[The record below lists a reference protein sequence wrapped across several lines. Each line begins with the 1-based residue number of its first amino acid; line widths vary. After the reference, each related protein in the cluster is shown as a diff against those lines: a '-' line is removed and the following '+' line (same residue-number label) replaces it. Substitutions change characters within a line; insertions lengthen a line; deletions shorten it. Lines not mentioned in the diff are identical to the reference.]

1 MATAAAAVVGKAR
14 RDVISYFLQRNAV
27 NANSAVCWIPE
38 RGLQRRMLAR
48 FVNSGVVI
56 EEAADTYFVNVA
68 AYDSWR
74 RSMRRRASMLLLG
87 VGAIGALLAALA

>member
-1 MATAAAAVVGKAR
+1 
-14 RDVISYFLQRNAV
+14 
-27 NANSAVCWIPE
+27 
-38 RGLQRRMLAR
+38 MLAR
-48 FVNSGVVI
+48 FVTYRVII
-56 EEAADTYFVNVA
+56 EEAADTYFVDVA